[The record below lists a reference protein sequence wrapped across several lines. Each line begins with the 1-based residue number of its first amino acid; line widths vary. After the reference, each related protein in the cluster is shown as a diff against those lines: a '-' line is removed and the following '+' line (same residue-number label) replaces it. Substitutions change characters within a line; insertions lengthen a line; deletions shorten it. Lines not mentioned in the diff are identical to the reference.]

1 MYKHTPNTNQC
12 LSIGLGLIKQYTAF
26 WVIINNSEILN
37 KSKISD
43 MLRGG
48 TVEIRNTLKKMISES
63 SLHSMPG
70 ENKKYKF
77 TKHFGGGRGR
87 GGGGEGRG
95 GV

>member
-1 MYKHTPNTNQC
+1 
-12 LSIGLGLIKQYTAF
+12 
-26 WVIINNSEILN
+26 
-37 KSKISD
+37 

-95 GV
+95 GVEAVAHLAAVLTQGL